1 MTSKIDVLGPE
12 EAEGSPMDNSKSL
25 KGSEKRIFWQTSIED
40 QRPKLK
46 ILVNNIEIE
55 GMVDTGADVTIIS
68 PKSWPTSWP
77 LQGVDMQLQGV
88 GTLSQ
93 IIHST
98 RWLKCIGP
106 EGQVGKLRPYVAD
119 IAINLWGRDLLQ
131 QWKTQIN
138 IPSVSGSGPEIHQ
151 APNKNFKSVRECY
164 QG

>member
-1 MTSKIDVLGPE
+1 
-12 EAEGSPMDNSKSL
+12 
-25 KGSEKRIFWQTSIED
+25 
-40 QRPKLK
+40 
-46 ILVNNIEIE
+46 
-55 GMVDTGADVTIIS
+55 
-68 PKSWPTSWP
+68 
-77 LQGVDMQLQGV
+77 MQFQGV

-93 IIHST
+93 IKQSI

-151 APNKNFKSVRECY
+151 TPNKNFKLVRECY
-164 QG
+164 QGQLETVQAQLGQEKDREVGKGPDHIPGQLLPPLSRLQGQPLGQCVPDLPRLPILKNQQRKAEDKHNGVGHHIEHIFGLLPQQ